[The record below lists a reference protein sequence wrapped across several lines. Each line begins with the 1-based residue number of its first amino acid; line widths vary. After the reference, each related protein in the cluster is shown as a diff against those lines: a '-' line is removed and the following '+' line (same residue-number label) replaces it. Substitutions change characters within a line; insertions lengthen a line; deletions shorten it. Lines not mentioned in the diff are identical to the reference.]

1 MSNPL
6 DQLQN
11 EGYNYVNISG
21 SVPALDL
28 LARYATVQYKDD
40 ITNFNLNSLNNSVEN
55 ILDNHFLGMLMLL

>member
-6 DQLQN
+6 NDLEN

-28 LARYATVQYKDD
+28 LASERK
-40 ITNFNLNSLNNSVEN
+40 ITTNIYNFL
-55 ILDNHFLGMLMLL
+55 